1 MLLVTVVTN
10 HLQKGYSCCNSKLLI
25 CFNNKFKASLLVI
38 LAVFRLWSMMFL
50 INSTNWKAKII
61 K

>member
-38 LAVFRLWSMMFL
+38 LAVFRL
-50 INSTNWKAKII
+50 
-61 K
+61 